1 MIPGEATTDD
11 LPVAPVLELVGVN
24 AGYGRTAVLR
34 EVSLAVKKGSVV
46 ALLGP
51 NGAGKTTLLRTAAGL
66 LRPSAGTV
74 RISGEDMTHQP
85 PNQRARRGLCLIPEG
100 RGVFGA
106 LSVRDNLRMQVPP
119 WVDGCTAIDPIVE
132 VFPVLGDRMDRIAGS
147 MSGGEQQM
155 LALSRAFIGEPSVV
169 LLDEVSMGLAPRVV
183 EEIFRALKRLSERGI
198 ALLLV
203 EQYVSRALDLAD
215 SVNMLDRGQ
224 ISYSG
229 PTTGLDEATVLKG
242 YLGVDA

>member
-1 MIPGEATTDD
+1 
-11 LPVAPVLELVGVN
+11 
-24 AGYGRTAVLR
+24 
-34 EVSLAVKKGSVV
+34 
-46 ALLGP
+46 
-51 NGAGKTTLLRTAAGL
+51 
-66 LRPSAGTV
+66 
-74 RISGEDMTHQP
+74 
-85 PNQRARRGLCLIPEG
+85 
-100 RGVFGA
+100 
-106 LSVRDNLRMQVPP
+106 MQVPP
-119 WVDGCTAIDPIVE
+119 WVDAGTAIEPIVE